1 MKSSI
6 AFNRIMKGVF
16 AIGIMML
23 FFGITGNTARAAS
36 TNEVEPNDTMATAQS
51 ISANNETAAGAINGS
66 YSGQQVINGYT
77 SNTDEDWFVVYL
89 NSGVNYLTC
98 NGNTFDYEVR
108 NSSGDTVRIGTYT
121 KIGFGPTAYSLN
133 IPSDGYY
140 YVKITGILSTSNS
153 YLFLIGSPTYSVSSG
168 VISCAE
174 GTISMTSGGGSQ
186 TGHFYGNSVSFPEDA
201 IVYSVQMNGV
211 RTTSVSSI
219 QLSNASS
226 GNSINLNTY
235 TWDKSGLVGL
245 NMPASATWTAVFGYN
260 KVTTFTPSLRV
271 NYVYPVYS
279 TMVD

>member
-1 MKSSI
+1 MRTSDVLK
-6 AFNRIMKGVF
+6 RIMKSF
-16 AIGIMML
+16 LAIGIMVL
-23 FFGITGNTARAAS
+23 FFCITGNTVRAAS
-36 TNEVEPNDTMATAQS
+36 TNEVEPNDTIATAQA
-51 ISANNETAAGAINGS
+51 ISANNETAAGAVNGS

-89 NSGVNYLTC
+89 NSGVKYLTC

-108 NSSGDTVRIGTYT
+108 NSSGGTVRIGTYT
-121 KIGFGPTAYSLN
+121 KTGFGPTAYSLN

-140 YVKITGILSTSNS
+140 YVKIRGVVSTSQS
-153 YLFLIGSPTYSVSSG
+153 YLFLIGSPTYSVSSS
-168 VISCAE
+168 VINCSE
-174 GTISMTSGGGSQ
+174 GSISMTSGGGSQ
-186 TGHFYGNSVSFPEDA
+186 TGHFYGNSISFPEDA
-201 IVYSVQMNGV
+201 IVYAVKMNGV

-245 NMPASATWTAVFGYN
+245 GMPAEATWTAIFGYN
-260 KVTTFTPSLRV
+260 KVTTFTPALRV
-271 NYVYPVYS
+271 DYVYPVYS